1 MSRAVARS
9 WPLLVCTALVSTA
22 LAGCTAQADTTV
34 LKLGHGLE
42 PTHSVHLGMVF
53 MAERAAEKSGGRLQI
68 DVYPSQQLGSER
80 ELIELLQIGSVA
92 MTKVSSAVLESFVP
106 AFRIFGI
113 PYLFT
118 NQAHRD
124 RVLGSELGKELLRST
139 EPARVRGLSY
149 YDSGT
154 RSFYTKDR
162 PIHTPD
168 DLRGLKIRVQESAM
182 AVRMVQALGG
192 SATPIAWGELY
203 TALQGGVVD
212 GAENNAPSF
221 HLSRHYEV
229 CKYYTLDEHTTVPDV
244 LLISAEVWDDL
255 TLQEQQWLQEAADES
270 ATYQMKLWTVSNEES
285 LRAVEA
291 AGVEIIRPDTSLF
304 ADRVRPLHDQ
314 FRRDPELGPLMDR
327 IKAFAGEDTD

>member
-1 MSRAVARS
+1 MLQSFTRL
-9 WPLLVCTALVSTA
+9 WPLAVCAA
-22 LAGCTAQADTTV
+22 LAGCTAHAETTV
-34 LKLGHGLE
+34 IKLGHGLE

-53 MAERAAEKSGGRLQI
+53 MAERAREKSGGRLRI

-80 ELIELLQIGSVA
+80 ELIELLQIGSVG

-106 AFRIFGI
+106 SFRVFGI
-113 PYLFT
+113 PYLFEDR
-118 NQAHRD
+118 AHRD
-124 RVLGSELGKELLRST
+124 RVLGSDLGRELLRST
-139 EPARVRGLSY
+139 TPVRVRGLCY
-149 YDSGT
+149 YDSGS
-154 RSFYTKDR
+154 RSFYTKAR

-229 CKYYTLDEHTTVPDV
+229 CRYYTIDEHTTVPDV
-244 LLISAEVWDDL
+244 LLISNEVWDGL
-255 TLQEQQWLQEAADES
+255 TPQEQQWLQEAADES
-270 ATYQMKLWTVSNEES
+270 AIYQAELWEESDAES

-291 AGVEIIRPDTSLF
+291 AGVEIIHPDKTIF
-304 ADRVRPLHDQ
+304 AERVRPLHEEY
-314 FRRDPELGPLMDR
+314 RRDPLLGPMMQR
-327 IKAFAGEDTD
+327 IAAFAAEANE

>member
-1 MSRAVARS
+1 MAYILSRL
-9 WPLLVCTALVSTA
+9 WPLVVCAA
-22 LAGCTAQADTTV
+22 LAGCTAHAETTV
-34 LKLGHGLE
+34 IKLGHGLE
-42 PTHSVHLGMVF
+42 PSHSVHRGMVY
-53 MAERAAEKSGGRLQI
+53 MAERAAEKSGGRIRI

-80 ELIELLQIGSVA
+80 ELIELLQIGSVG
-92 MTKVSSAVLESFVP
+92 MTKVSSAVLEGFVP
-106 AFRIFGI
+106 SFRIFGI

-118 NQAHRD
+118 DQAHRD
-124 RVLGSELGKELLRST
+124 RVLTSDLGRELLRST
-139 EPARVRGLSY
+139 MPARVRGLCY

-212 GAENNAPSF
+212 GAENNPPSF

-229 CKYYTLDEHTTVPDV
+229 CRYYTLDEHTTVPDV
-244 LLISAEVWDDL
+244 LLISNEVWDAL
-255 TLQEQQWLQEAADES
+255 TPQEQQWLQEAADES
-270 ATYQMKLWTVSNEES
+270 SIYQAELWEESSAES
-285 LRAVEA
+285 LRAVEE
-291 AGVEIIRPDTSLF
+291 AGVQIIYPDKSLF
-304 ADRVRPLHDQ
+304 AERVQPLHEQ
-314 FRRDPELGPLMDR
+314 FRRDPLLGPMMER
-327 IKAFAGEDTD
+327 IAAFAREGTE